1 MSLIVDL
8 LSWGFI
14 LAGAFFTVV
23 GAFGLLRMPDIYT
36 RLHASGVLDPFGV
49 CLVLI
54 GLMFQAGLTL
64 VTVKLIFLILL
75 LLFTSP
81 VACHALA
88 RAALH
93 HGIRPR
99 LTAPDLPSSGD
110 ASSKP

>member
-1 MSLIVDL
+1 MSLLFDL
-8 LSWGFI
+8 ISWAFVLSG
-14 LAGAFFTVV
+14 GFFTVV
-23 GAFGLLRMPDIYT
+23 GAFGLLRMPDVYT

-49 CLVLI
+49 SLILI
-54 GLMFQAGLTL
+54 GLMVQAGLTL
-64 VTVKLIFLILL
+64 VTVKLIFLVGL

-93 HGIRPR
+93 HGIRPH
-99 LTAPDLPSSGD
+99 LTGGD

>member
-1 MSLIVDL
+1 MTLVVDL

-49 CLVLI
+49 SLILI
-54 GLMFQAGLTL
+54 GLMFQAGFTL

-93 HGIRPR
+93 HGIRPH
-99 LTAPDLPSSGD
+99 LTGGD

>member
-1 MSLIVDL
+1 MSLVVDL

-49 CLVLI
+49 SLILI
-54 GLMFQAGLTL
+54 GLMFQAGFTL
-64 VTVKLIFLILL
+64 VTVKLIFLILM

-99 LTAPDLPSSGD
+99 LTGED